1 MNLPLILLGAYSVF
15 VVALGL
21 WSARLV
27 RSSSDFFIAGRSLG
41 PGLMFTSMIA
51 ANIGA
56 GATVGV
62 AGLAYRDGLSAWW
75 WSGSAG
81 FGSLV
86 LAFWVGPRLW
96 RLARDRGF
104 YTTGDFLEARYGST
118 VRGVVTALIWLG
130 SLSILAAQLLA
141 GIGDHAVVRRLHGG
155 KHFVADRLDG
165 LGGHRVLSGV
175 KKNEGA
181 AW

>member
-104 YTTGDFLEARYGST
+104 YAIDPGASSQGILLGL
-118 VRGVVTALIWLG
+118 ALPVPG
-130 SLSILAAQLLA
+130 AILA
-141 GIGDHAVVRRLHGG
+141 GESVWPI
-155 KHFVADRLDG
+155 K
-165 LGGHRVLSGV
+165 
-175 KKNEGA
+175 
-181 AW
+181 